1 MKRKSTEN
9 EHENGNIRKKRK
21 GTQLKQGKKNI
32 EWLKGRLCPIESK
45 DAWFIKPFEELP
57 RGYNKFKD
65 VFMYPKYISEY
76 VLTVKAGDKLEFL
89 LGDRNKTKPIAYRV
103 RIFQYSSRT
112 CEELTEY
119 IKKLTKDLES
129 KKEALMKVLPC
140 TAMWSFLGSP
150 EFKIVTGLYLA

>member
-1 MKRKSTEN
+1 MKRKYAEN

-21 GTQLKQGKKNI
+21 GEGLKQGKKNI
-32 EWLKGRLCPIESK
+32 EWLKGTLCPTESK
-45 DAWFIKPFEELP
+45 GAWFIKPFEELP

-89 LGDRNKTKPIAYRV
+89 LGDRDKTRPFAYKV
-103 RIFQYSSRT
+103 RIFRYSSRT

-119 IKKLTKDLES
+119 IMKLSKDLET

-150 EFKIVTGLYLA
+150 EFKFVTGLYLA